1 MARVSSDQLNSVSGN
16 IGCIQWAHAI
26 VWLPELFAQLNVVC
40 CTFLVTHIR
49 TIFFSFSTFCPFH
62 QSPEVERY
70 RHTARSPPTNDPNR
84 NFMQILITKFH
95 CFNSKLFS
103 GKIAIIF
110 GRKIKFAERI
120 RHRNCVGSS
129 CENELWSRK
138 EIIFA
143 QKVMVTTPLTW
154 AYDHIQTGNVW
165 CVLKHTLYLHARIH
179 TPTINGIA
187 TTSAGATTVL
197 AKAQYWTLHESSIV
211 SPKRERKNAIFFC
224 CWLLPRARSMGICR
238 RKKAHA
244 AALVFCADCAIS
256 RWGDFWLQLVRL
268 LFTYVCVWLCRV
280 RVCFRNLWMD
290 FLYCRIEWRCNSI
303 EARDFVKN

>member
-1 MARVSSDQLNSVSGN
+1 MGSCD
-16 IGCIQWAHAI
+16 
-26 VWLPELFAQLNVVC
+26 
-40 CTFLVTHIR
+40 R
-49 TIFFSFSTFCPFH
+49 TIAWTICATECGLLHISCYSHPHHFFPSRRFVHSTGV
-62 QSPEVERY
+62 QSPSVERY
-70 RHTARSPPTNDPNR
+70 RDTARSPPTNDPNR

-165 CVLKHTLYLHARIH
+165 CVETYSLFACEDTHANNKWNR
-179 TPTINGIA
+179 NNECW
-187 TTSAGATTVL
+187 ATTVL
-197 AKAQYWTLHESSIV
+197 AKAQYWTLRESSIV
-211 SPKRERKNAIFFC
+211 SPKREWERKNAFF
-224 CWLLPRARSMGICR
+224 LL
-238 RKKAHA
+238 
-244 AALVFCADCAIS
+244 
-256 RWGDFWLQLVRL
+256 
-268 LFTYVCVWLCRV
+268 
-280 RVCFRNLWMD
+280 
-290 FLYCRIEWRCNSI
+290 
-303 EARDFVKN
+303 